1 MSVMF
6 YWKGDNYLSDMREGK
21 SYQLNQDSKLII
33 DLKPNEHIWAFT
45 RLDGPYVLAADLV
58 VLKTQYNSPGYIYG
72 KYCAIGDTQRSR
84 YFNVYKAI
92 DVEPVIRKIY
102 PQAPSINI
110 IGKRFE
116 LGSFFEGPSSGVRLL
131 DPGKE
136 QLLIS
141 FVRVLSII

>member
-1 MSVMF
+1 MSVVF
-6 YWKGDNYLSDMREGK
+6 YWKGDNYLSDMRNGK

-33 DLKPNEHIWAFT
+33 DLKPEEHVWAFT
-45 RLDGPYVLAADLV
+45 RLDGPYVLAAYLV
-58 VLKTQYNSPGYIYG
+58 VSKTQFNPPGYVYG
-72 KYCAIGDTQRSR
+72 KYCAVGDTHRSR

-102 PQAPSINI
+102 PQAPSINKS
-110 IGKRFE
+110 GKRFE

-131 DPGKE
+131 DPEKE

-141 FVRVLSII
+141 FVRVLAVI